1 MFRFPP
7 VSVMMIWVDDT
18 SKRAEQG
25 TNLVTTKTSIFTYEC
40 DENRQPKKRLEE
52 PKILFKG
59 RKNNMVECEASI
71 YFKFRSIKNLD

>member
-1 MFRFPP
+1 
-7 VSVMMIWVDDT
+7 MMIWVDDT

-52 PKILFKG
+52 PKRLFKVG
-59 RKNNMVECEASI
+59 KIIWWNVKRAFILNFGQLKT
-71 YFKFRSIKNLD
+71 